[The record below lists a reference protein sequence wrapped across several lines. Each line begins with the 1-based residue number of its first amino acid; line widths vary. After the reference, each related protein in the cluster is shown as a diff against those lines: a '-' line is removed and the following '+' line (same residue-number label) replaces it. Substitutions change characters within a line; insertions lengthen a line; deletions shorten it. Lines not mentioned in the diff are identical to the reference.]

1 MLQPGV
7 PRRYITQQLLM
18 MITRRYGNPWPLLHA
33 SSGADEASNALQ
45 DARLKLEAAEATLQA
60 LQREKRDIELFGAGS
75 TDFGPD
81 DIYLPLAGK

>member
-1 MLQPGV
+1 MTL
-7 PRRYITQQLLM
+7 
-18 MITRRYGNPWPLLHA
+18 YGMATHGPCCTPPP
-33 SSGADEASNALQ
+33 GADEAFNALQ